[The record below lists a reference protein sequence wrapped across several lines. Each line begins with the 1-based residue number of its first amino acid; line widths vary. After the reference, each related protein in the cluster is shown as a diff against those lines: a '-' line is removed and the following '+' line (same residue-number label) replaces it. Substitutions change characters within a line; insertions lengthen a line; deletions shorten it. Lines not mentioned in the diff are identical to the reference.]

1 MKPKIDI
8 LAKIIAKKREEIAA
22 RKAKISIAEL
32 LRLADDA
39 PKPESLIR
47 HLRESP
53 HLPVIAELKKASP
66 SAGVIRDDFDVLA
79 LGKMYQQDGAA
90 ALSVLT
96 DESFFQGSLDFLR
109 QLRPHIQVPM
119 LRKDFIIDEYQIAEA
134 RAAGADAILLI
145 VAALEQSQL
154 RDLHAA
160 ANKMAMDVLVEVHTA
175 DELEI
180 AMSVDAPLIGINN
193 RSLHTFEIDLA
204 VTETLAAQIPKS
216 VTLVGESG
224 IYSADDARRLTD
236 AGVHALLIGTSF
248 MKQPDP
254 GMALAKLIRDYHR
267 FSHH

>member
-1 MKPKIDI
+1 MRVPVGARMAATPFAREAADI
-8 LAKIIAKKREEIAA
+8 A
-22 RKAKISIAEL
+22 RSYE
-32 LRLADDA
+32 
-39 PKPESLIR
+39 
-47 HLRESP
+47 
-53 HLPVIAELKKASP
+53 
-66 SAGVIRDDFDVLA
+66 G
-79 LGKMYQQDGAA
+79 GGAA
-90 ALSVLT
+90 CLSVLT
-96 DESFFQGSLDFLR
+96 DIDFFQGADEYLIEARNACSL
-109 QLRPHIQVPM
+109 PV
-119 LRKDFIIDEYQIAEA
+119 LRKDFVIDDYQLFEA
-134 RAAGADAILLI
+134 RALGADCVLLI
-145 VAALEQSQL
+145 VAALEQMQL

-160 ANKMAMDVLVEVHTA
+160 ANEMAMGVLVEVHTA
-175 DELEI
+175 EELEI
-180 AMSVDAPLIGINN
+180 AMSVDTPLIGINN